1 MIRLLI
7 SIFFHLGANF
17 VGLLV
22 ADLLF
27 DDFSIQWEAYIF
39 AVALFTLVEVIAGPL
54 VTKIALKSVPALRGG
69 IALVTSF
76 IGLLVTDL
84 LFDGV
89 SISGA
94 STWIAATVIV
104 WLGGL
109 LAALIL
115 PLIFFRKATGR
126 DQQVPQ
132 APVQGGTWSP

>member
-1 MIRLLI
+1 MLRLLI
-7 SIFFHLGANF
+7 STVLHLGANF

-22 ADLLF
+22 ADLVL

-54 VTKIALKSVPALRGG
+54 VTKMALSSVPALRGG
-69 IALVTSF
+69 IALVTTL
-76 IGLLVTDL
+76 IGLIVTDL
-84 LFDGV
+84 IFDGV

-94 STWIAATVIV
+94 WTWVAATVIV

-109 LAALIL
+109 IAALIL

-126 DQQVPQ
+126 DTKTAPQ
-132 APVQGGTWSP
+132 PQGGTWAP

>member
-7 SIFFHLGANF
+7 STFFHLAANF

-54 VTKIALKSVPALRGG
+54 VTKIALSSVPALRGG
-69 IALVTSF
+69 VALVTSF

-94 STWIAATVIV
+94 GTWIAATVIV

-109 LAALIL
+109 LAALVL
-115 PLIFFRKATGR
+115 PLILFRKATGR
-126 DQQVPQ
+126 DQQSVPQ
-132 APVQGGTWSP
+132 PQAGTWSP

>member
-7 SIFFHLGANF
+7 STAIHLGANF

-22 ADLLF
+22 ADLVL

-54 VTKIALKSVPALRGG
+54 VTKMAIKSVPALRGG
-69 IALVTSF
+69 IALVTTL
-76 IGLLVTDL
+76 IGLIVTDL
-84 LFDGV
+84 IFDGV

-94 STWIAATVIV
+94 GTWVAATVIV

-115 PLIFFRKATGR
+115 PLIFLRNARDNKAA
-126 DQQVPQ
+126 PQ
-132 APVQGGTWSP
+132 PQGGTWSA

>member
-7 SIFFHLGANF
+7 STFFHLGANF

-54 VTKIALKSVPALRGG
+54 VTKIALTSVPALRGG

-126 DQQVPQ
+126 DEKAPQV
-132 APVQGGTWSP
+132 PVQGGTWSP

>member
-7 SIFFHLGANF
+7 STFFHLAANF

-22 ADLLF
+22 ADLLL

-39 AVALFTLVEVIAGPL
+39 AVALFTLVEVIADPL
-54 VTKIALKSVPALRGG
+54 VTKIAIKSVPALRGG
-69 IALVTSF
+69 VALVTSF
-76 IGLLVTDL
+76 IGLLLTDIF
-84 LFDGV
+84 FDGV

-94 STWIAATVIV
+94 WTWVAATVIV

-115 PLIFFRKATGR
+115 PLILFRKATGR
-126 DQQVPQ
+126 DQAIAPQ
-132 APVQGGTWSP
+132 PQGGTWAP